1 VITGTGLVDAANFI
15 RVCSGNHK
23 IKITLV
29 KLSANKT
36 TLFVKKALL
45 TVFHLII
52 LYHSISFDIQLEKSG
67 RRVVEPDAHME
78 NFATL

>member
-1 VITGTGLVDAANFI
+1 MITGTGLVETANFI

-36 TLFVKKALL
+36 TLFVKKKSI
-45 TVFHLII
+45 VDSFSP
-52 LYHSISFDIQLEKSG
+52 YHSITFDIQLEKSG
-67 RRVVEPDAHME
+67 RRAVEHDAHME
-78 NFATL
+78 NFAIL